1 MFGRIPNFTNAIFP
15 PESIPNLTLVAN
27 IGIVMFLFVV
37 GLEIDIGYVKK
48 NWKIASTVGLSSLIF
63 PFCLGVGLSAGLY
76 NQYLDAEERERV
88 SFGVY
93 CLFIGVAVAITAFPV
108 LARILTELGLLRDR
122 VGVVVLAAGISNDII
137 GWILLALT
145 ITLANSAHA
154 INTLYIILLTI
165 AWFIFLVWAV
175 KPVLSYYL
183 HKTGSIENGPSEMAV
198 SVCILLCFVSAFYT
212 DVIGVHPIF
221 GAFLAGAIIP
231 RDNHFVVK
239 LTEKIEDFITLI
251 LLPLYFS
258 LAGLAVNI
266 GALND
271 GKSWGYVIAAI
282 SVSMFGKIVG
292 GMIPARL
299 HGLLWREAFTVGGLM
314 SCKGIVEIVVLQLG
328 FQAGILSVKVFSMF
342 VIMALITTF
351 ITTPLTLKLYP
362 MWYRTKVTQWR
373 NGEIEWDGTPI
384 RSKRTGNGG
393 FKAFKLGKM
402 IVVLD
407 SVESMAVTMMITQL
421 LAAPQERITQ
431 GFLTPP
437 ASSTSLHDVANENSA
452 QSVVATNSTMPGA
465 FVTRK
470 AEPHG
475 LWVSGLRLVELSER
489 TADVIQ
495 VMSGE
500 LMDGEEDSVVKVFS
514 AFARIHRIEF
524 EGKLAVTP
532 QIDRSSIIMSMSES
546 TNDFLLVTWDDS
558 EKLLVQSPEWL
569 KMTPQIRENIP
580 QSHVKVGLVRDLFEQ
595 ARCQVGIF
603 IDRGFA
609 LSHEAAMKTR
619 RVYLPF
625 FGGASD
631 NLALGLA
638 IYLAKNANVEVTVA
652 VVAEVL
658 TEVPTHMSTA
668 ECERNQEEE
677 ETLTLLPSQAWDH
690 VTAVY
695 NAFPSTMR
703 AKFTLKRLDPAE
715 SITESAQKAF
725 AGQSAISDLVLIG
738 RATNHTA
745 NRNSRDH
752 EPLMSS
758 SASLMSLKSVTPG
771 PGGDLFGAAAAELIT
786 SPLLKTSF
794 FVCNA
799 REGLMWPPSH
809 AAMETVGGKSD
820 MVSSIPKTN
829 GSLPIGELV

>member
-1 MFGRIPNFTNAIFP
+1 
-15 PESIPNLTLVAN
+15 
-27 IGIVMFLFVV
+27 MFLFVV
-37 GLEIDIGYVKK
+37 GLEIDIGYVRK

-63 PFCLGVGLSAGLY
+63 PFCLGVALSAGLY
-76 NQYLDAEERERV
+76 NQYLDDEERSRV

-165 AWFIFLVWAV
+165 GWFIFLVWGV

-183 HKTGSIENGPSEMAV
+183 RKTGSIENGPSEMAV

-282 SVSMFGKIVG
+282 AVSMFGKIVG
-292 GMIPARL
+292 GMIPAKL

-328 FQAGILSVKVFSMF
+328 YQAGILSVKVFSMF

-362 MWYRTKVTQWR
+362 MWYRTKVNQWR

-384 RSKRTGNGG
+384 HREESGNGG
-393 FKAFKLGKM
+393 FKEFKLAKM

-421 LAAPQERITQ
+421 LAAPQEQITQ
-431 GFLTPP
+431 GFVTPP
-437 ASSTSLHDVANENSA
+437 PKSTTSLHDLADENSTLSA
-452 QSVVATNSTMPGA
+452 VATQTTMPGA

-489 TADVIQ
+489 TADVMQ

-500 LMDGEEDSVVKVFS
+500 LLDGEEDPVVKVFS
-514 AFARIHRIEF
+514 AFTRIHRIEF

-532 QIDRSSIIMSMSES
+532 PIDRSSIVMSMSEN

-558 EKLLVQSPEWL
+558 EKLLVQSPELL
-569 KMTPQIRENIP
+569 KMTPNLRESIP
-580 QSHVKVGLVRDLFEQ
+580 QSHSKVGLVRDLFEQ
-595 ARCQVGIF
+595 ARCQVGVF

-609 LSHEAAMKTR
+609 LSHQTATKTR

-638 IYLAKNANVEVTVA
+638 IYLAKNANVEVTVD

-658 TEVPTHMSTA
+658 TEVPTRASTV
-668 ECERNQEEE
+668 ECERNQEEG

-690 VTAVY
+690 VTAIY
-695 NAFPSTMR
+695 DALPSAMR
-703 AKFTLKRLDPAE
+703 AKFTLKRLDPAQ

-725 AGQSAISDLVLIG
+725 DNESAISDLVLIG

-745 NRNSRDH
+745 NRNSRDY

-758 SASLMSLKSVTPG
+758 SASLMSLKSVTPT

-786 SPLLKTSF
+786 SPVLKTSF

-799 REGLMWPPSH
+799 RGGLMRPLSH
-809 AAMETVGGKSD
+809 AVAVGTAGDKSD
-820 MVSSIPKTN
+820 MVSSVLKTD
-829 GSLPIGELV
+829 GSMPTGGSV